1 MGLFGKSERQRI
13 VVKEYGRNSFLAVS
27 VPLIALLV
35 GRQGMERRQQAQALE
50 MEKDSGLMLNKGY
63 RIVSSQQY
71 MLPMLS
77 ISYWKVTYELIDP
90 AG

>member
-13 VVKEYGRNSFLAVS
+13 VVKEYGRNSFLAVA

-50 MEKDSGLMLNKGY
+50 MEKDAGLMLNKGY